1 MQTVCSCR
9 SLCFTNSQ
17 LYYNKVKPFTY
28 NNQSINNGTQVIV
41 DIMNNSCFLS
51 LWYRVDMPNWNIW
64 RPPFVLFYSIFEKQ
78 IEIERLLVKGPF
90 WNRKNTLWEAF
101 LPSRMN
107 QAWLHHTH
115 AGYSVSQKVLNA
127 TEKCLREQLA
137 KAQEQRESSAEHR
150 RRVALCNCVKKLLL
164 LLLLSSSRAELFL
177 LLWATSTVWVLM
189 RADPLPDHLKW
200 IMMMIYPTIYLC
212 YLHAF
217 CWFLLLNHYSS
228 KKPCVAMRTAGR
240 QMMLL
245 HDLEMRPKLW

>member
-1 MQTVCSCR
+1 M
-9 SLCFTNSQ
+9 
-17 LYYNKVKPFTY
+17 
-28 NNQSINNGTQVIV
+28 
-41 DIMNNSCFLS
+41 
-51 LWYRVDMPNWNIW
+51 
-64 RPPFVLFYSIFEKQ
+64 
-78 IEIERLLVKGPF
+78 
-90 WNRKNTLWEAF
+90 RKNTLWEAF

-137 KAQEQRESSAEHR
+137 KAQEQRESSVAEHR

-164 LLLLSSSRAELFL
+164 LLSSRAQLFL
-177 LLWATSTVWVLM
+177 LLRATSTVWVLWWE
-189 RADPLPDHLKW
+189 LIHFPDHLKW

-217 CWFLLLNHYSS
+217 YWFLLLNHYSF
-228 KKPCVAMRTAGR
+228 KKPCVALAMRTAGR

>member
-1 MQTVCSCR
+1 M
-9 SLCFTNSQ
+9 
-17 LYYNKVKPFTY
+17 
-28 NNQSINNGTQVIV
+28 
-41 DIMNNSCFLS
+41 
-51 LWYRVDMPNWNIW
+51 
-64 RPPFVLFYSIFEKQ
+64 
-78 IEIERLLVKGPF
+78 
-90 WNRKNTLWEAF
+90 RKNTLWEAF

-164 LLLLSSSRAELFL
+164 LLSSRAQLFL
-177 LLWATSTVWVLM
+177 LLRATSTVWVLWWE
-189 RADPLPDHLKW
+189 LIHFPDHLKW

-217 CWFLLLNHYSS
+217 YWFLLLNHYSF
-228 KKPCVAMRTAGR
+228 KKPCVALAMRTAGR

>member
-1 MQTVCSCR
+1 MER
-9 SLCFTNSQ
+9 
-17 LYYNKVKPFTY
+17 
-28 NNQSINNGTQVIV
+28 
-41 DIMNNSCFLS
+41 
-51 LWYRVDMPNWNIW
+51 
-64 RPPFVLFYSIFEKQ
+64 PFVLFYSIFEKQ

-137 KAQEQRESSAEHR
+137 KAQEQRESSVAEHR

-164 LLLLSSSRAELFL
+164 LSSSRAQLFL
-177 LLWATSTVWVLM
+177 LLRWATSTVWVLWWE
-189 RADPLPDHLKW
+189 LIHFPDHLKW

-217 CWFLLLNHYSS
+217 CWFLLLNHYSF
-228 KKPCVAMRTAGR
+228 KKPCVAMRTSSR